1 MGMFSYG
8 EEVQER
14 AMALQ
19 QSLTEAIT
27 SGNLQMTSDL
37 ALELVR
43 YTYIG
48 IAYDKYGF
56 MAAIDLQNLF
66 DNLSDEDKEQFKLGI
81 MQSYFQIQTA

>member
-1 MGMFSYG
+1 MGLFSYG
-8 EEVQER
+8 NEVQER

-43 YTYIG
+43 YIYIG
-48 IAYDKYGF
+48 IAYDEYGF
-56 MAAIDLQNLF
+56 MAAIDLQNVF

-81 MQSYFQIQTA
+81 MQSYFQMQTA